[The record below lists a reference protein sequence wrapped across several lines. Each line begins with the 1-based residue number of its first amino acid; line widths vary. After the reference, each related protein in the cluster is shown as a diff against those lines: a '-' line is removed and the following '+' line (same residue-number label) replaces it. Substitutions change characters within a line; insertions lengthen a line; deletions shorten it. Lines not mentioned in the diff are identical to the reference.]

1 MKFFIEWNHKIHK
14 EDVMST
20 QSITIGFLLF
30 AILMFAWEKIPLWVT
45 AMIVA
50 VGLVLTNILE
60 PKDAFAGFT
69 DSNVLLFI
77 AMFIIGAAFFET
89 GMAQRVGGLVTKFAK
104 TERQLIAAV
113 MIITGLMSG
122 ILSNTG
128 TAAVLI
134 PVLIGISQ
142 STKISKSKILLPL
155 VFAGAMGGNLS
166 LIGAPSNMIA
176 QSGLETIGLE
186 FGFFEYAKV
195 GLPVLIVGI
204 IFFVTIGYKLLPDNV
219 ANEDT
224 NSIYAQEKTYDD
236 VPEWKQW
243 ASLIVLILAVV
254 AMVFEKQIGI
264 KLFVSAWI
272 GALALV
278 VMGVISSK
286 DAIKSIDMNT
296 ILLFVGSLALATALK
311 ETGTGDLIANT
322 IVSKLGDNPS
332 PTALLIIIFIIC
344 ATLTNFMS
352 NTATTA
358 LMVPISL
365 SISEAIGADPRA
377 VLMATVIGG
386 SMAYATPIGMPAN
399 TMVYNIGGYKFNDY
413 VKSGLPL
420 IIVCGIIGL
429 ILLPIFFPFF
439 PN

>member
-1 MKFFIEWNHKIHK
+1 MKSTKFK
-14 EDVMST
+14 EGAMNT
-20 QSITIGFLLF
+20 QTITIGFLLF
-30 AILMFAWEKIPLWVT
+30 AIVMFAWEKIPLWVT

-50 VGLVLTNILE
+50 VGLTLTNILE
-60 PKDAFAGFT
+60 AKDAFAGFT
-69 DSNVLLFI
+69 DSNVLLFM

-142 STKISKSKILLPL
+142 STKFPKSKILLPL
-155 VFAGAMGGNLS
+155 VFAAAMGGNLS
-166 LIGAPSNMIA
+166 LIGAPGNMIA
-176 QSGLETIGLE
+176 QSGLETIGE
-186 FGFFEYAKV
+186 SFGFFEYAKI

-219 ANEDT
+219 ANEDAD
-224 NSIYAQEKTYDD
+224 SIYSQEKSYED
-236 VPEWKQW
+236 VPEWKVW
-243 ASLIVLILAVV
+243 VSLIVLIFTVL
-254 AMVFEKQIGI
+254 AMVLEKKIGI

-272 GALALV
+272 GALVLV
-278 VMGVISSK
+278 VTGVISSS

-296 ILLFVGSLALATALK
+296 ILLYVGSLALASALK
-311 ETGTGDLIANT
+311 ETGTGDLIANS

-332 PTALLIIIFIIC
+332 PTALMIIIFIIC
-344 ATLTNFMS
+344 AILTNFMS

-358 LMVPISL
+358 LMVPISI
-365 SISEAIGADPRA
+365 SISQAIGADPRA

-399 TMVYNIGGYKFNDY
+399 TMVYNVGGYKFNDY
-413 VKSGLPL
+413 VKAGLPL
-420 IIVCGIIGL
+420 IIVCGTLSL